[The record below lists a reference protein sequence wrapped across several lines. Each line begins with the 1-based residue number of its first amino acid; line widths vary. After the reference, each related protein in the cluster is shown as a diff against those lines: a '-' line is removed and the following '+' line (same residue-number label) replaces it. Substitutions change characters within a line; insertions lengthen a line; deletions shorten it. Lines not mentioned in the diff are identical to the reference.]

1 MKNLEIPGWG
11 SYLCVDR
18 IYRFRRGL
26 YKRRRGLH
34 KRRRGLYKPR
44 RGLEN
49 LSGQAGFSLQGY
61 LLFLFDAKKKKVT
74 KRKTAGFRFEAATN
88 RFPAEAQELASLK
101 QPALLFA

>member
-26 YKRRRGLH
+26 CKRRRDLH
-34 KRRRGLYKPR
+34 KRRRGLYKLR

-74 KRKTAGFRFEAATN
+74 KRKTAGFRFVAIHLKTKAGIN
-88 RFPAEAQELASLK
+88 VRWFLGSLS
-101 QPALLFA
+101 

>member
-34 KRRRGLYKPR
+34 KHRRGLYKPR

-49 LSGQAGFSLQGY
+49 LSGQAGFSLQVY

-74 KRKTAGFRFEAATN
+74 KRKPAGFRFEAATN
-88 RFPAEAQELASLK
+88 RFPAEAQELASLR